1 MIKREHIKNRF
12 WLKYLTIFIVLPILL
27 LSSCSKQ
34 KSIEIKLLPQTVQK
48 ERGPRWSPKGEK
60 LVLTQKNDGLE
71 TELKLGDNPANTW
84 AIRLTKTGESEY
96 YNTLF
101 IDYNQN
107 QEFEDSEMIATQPS
121 ESRNKIWSSFN
132 AVVDVAA
139 TDPWTGEAV
148 KNIYPLSFW
157 YVFDPREETT
167 EEAIRFSRKSW
178 FEGSAK
184 IDGIETNILLTE
196 GLMDGKIDTNDY
208 WAISPKADLRG
219 LYDYRNSRQITKHSW
234 LNNKAYKIIEVHP
247 SGRRIVIEPFDPGMT
262 RIEEAEKNDIY
273 AADKKAA
280 RSGGTVK
287 FGHDFA
293 VAEQKA
299 KTENKNLFIDF
310 EATWCGPCKL
320 MDKMVYNAD
329 VVVKAA
335 ANVVAVKVDCDEHP
349 ELVKRFGVKGYP
361 TLILV
366 SPDGKVL
373 KTKSGY
379 QSVKRTV
386 AFLET
391 KE

>member
-1 MIKREHIKNRF
+1 MQKQEKISNSN
-12 WLKYLTIFIVLPILL
+12 WLNYLLIIIVFPILFL
-27 LSSCSKQ
+27 NSCSKTE
-34 KSIEIKLLPQTVQK
+34 SIEIKLLPQTVQK
-48 ERGPRWSPKGEK
+48 GKGPRWSPKGEK
-60 LVLTQKNDGLE
+60 LVLTQKNNGLE
-71 TELKLGDNPANTW
+71 TQLKLGDNPVNTW
-84 AIRLTKTGESEY
+84 AICMTKTDRSEY

-101 IDYNQN
+101 VDINQD
-107 QEFEDSEMIATQPS
+107 QKFEDSEMITTQPS

-139 TDPWTGEAV
+139 TDPWTGKAV

-157 YVFDPREETT
+157 FVFDPREENP
-167 EEAIRFSRKSW
+167 ENIMRFSRRGW
-178 FEGSAK
+178 FEGSAT

-234 LNNKAYKIIEVHP
+234 LNEKAYKIVEVHP
-247 SGRRIVIEPFDPGMT
+247 SGRKLVIEPFDPGMT
-262 RIEEAEKNDIY
+262 RMEESEKMDIY
-273 AADKKAA
+273 SADKNASH
-280 RSGGTVK
+280 SGGIVK
-287 FGHDFA
+287 FEHDFA
-293 VAEQKA
+293 GAEQKA
-299 KTENKNLFIDF
+299 KTENKNLFVDF

-329 VVVKAA
+329 DVVKAA

-366 SPDGKVL
+366 SPEGNIL

>member
-1 MIKREHIKNRF
+1 MQKKEFNKI
-12 WLKYLTIFIVLPILL
+12 WWKYLSVLIVFPVLF
-27 LSSCSKQ
+27 LSSCSEQ
-34 KSIEIKLLPQTVQK
+34 KSIEIKLLPQPVQK

-60 LVLTQKNDGLE
+60 LILTQTNDGLE
-71 TELKLGDNPANTW
+71 TELKLGDNPANSW
-84 AIRLTKTGESEY
+84 AIRLTKTGGSEY

-101 IDYNQN
+101 VDYNQN
-107 QEFEDSEMIATQPS
+107 EKFEDLEMITTQPS

-132 AVVDVAA
+132 AEVDVAA
-139 TDPWTGEAV
+139 TDPWTGKAV

-157 YVFDPREETT
+157 YVFNPRVENPENV
-167 EEAIRFSRKSW
+167 IRFSRKGW

-196 GLMDGKIDTNDY
+196 GLMDGKIDTSDY
-208 WAISPKADLRG
+208 WALSPKADLRG
-219 LYDYRNSRQITKHSW
+219 LYDYRNSRPITKHSW
-234 LNNKAYKIIEVHP
+234 LNDKAYRIVEAHP
-247 SGRRIVIEPFDPGMT
+247 SGRRVVIEAFDPGMT
-262 RIEEAEKNDIY
+262 RLEEAEKNDIY
-273 AADKKAA
+273 AADKKSAH
-280 RSGGTVK
+280 SGEAVK
-287 FGHDFA
+287 FEHDFA

-299 KTENKNLFIDF
+299 KAGNKNLFIDF

-320 MDKMVYNAD
+320 MDKIIYNAD
-329 VVVKAA
+329 VVVKAS

-366 SPDGKVL
+366 SPEGKIL

-379 QSVKRTV
+379 QSVKRMV

>member
-1 MIKREHIKNRF
+1 MGKLKKSSNRF
-12 WLKYLTIFIVLPILL
+12 LLKYFAIIIVFPFLI

-34 KSIEIKLLPQTVQK
+34 KSIEIKLLPQPVQK
-48 ERGPRWSPKGEK
+48 EQGPRWSPKGKK

-71 TELKLGDNPANTW
+71 TQLNLGNNPVNNW
-84 AIRLTKTGESEY
+84 AIRMTRTGGSEY

-101 IDYNQN
+101 VDYNQN
-107 QEFEDSEMIATQPS
+107 EKFEDSEMITTQPS
-121 ESRNKIWSSFN
+121 ESRNKIWSSFS
-132 AVVDVAA
+132 AEVDVAA

-148 KNIYPLSFW
+148 KNTYPLSFW
-157 YVFDPREETT
+157 YVFDPREDT
-167 EEAIRFSRKSW
+167 EEEVIRFSRKSW
-178 FEGSAK
+178 FEGSVT

-196 GLMDGKIDTNDY
+196 GLMDGKIDTSDY

-234 LNNKAYKIIEVHP
+234 LNEKAYRIVEVHP
-247 SGRRIVIEPFDPGMT
+247 SGRRVIIEAFDPGMT
-262 RIEEAEKNDIY
+262 RLEEAEKMDIY

-280 RSGGTVK
+280 HSGGAVI
-287 FGHDFA
+287 FEHDFA
-293 VAEQKA
+293 IAEQKA

-320 MDKMVYNAD
+320 MDKIVYNAD
-329 VVVKAA
+329 AVVKAS
-335 ANVVAVKVDCDEHP
+335 ANIIAVKVDCDEHP
-349 ELVKRFGVKGYP
+349 ELVKRFGIKGYP
-361 TLILV
+361 TLILI
-366 SPDGKVL
+366 SPKGEIL

-391 KE
+391 KK